1 MYTEDL
7 ILRLAGVGKYIFEP
21 DILDLGNSW
30 ELNFV
35 NSVATQI
42 ESGNALTEKQAP
54 LVIKILKK
62 YQTSLEIYFQQ
73 KIDLDNPVFKTSFRK
88 ISNEKSIKIENI
100 DGEKKIVVRF
110 PYDEK
115 LIKSFHGYISG
126 TSWKSFMYGNPLKA
140 HIAEWNSTYKAWIFG
155 LREDNILWLHTNLVE
170 QGFVTDNEFN
180 TFLNEINQTLD
191 NMFEFAPYVTK
202 QDGKYCLK
210 NVSKHININETD
222 NLIEYLLL
230 AKNAGITAWDEG
242 IDQEIASMDLD
253 PVTQANINTV
263 EPLFVDCTLY
273 DVEQFENLV
282 KFGGPTLIIV
292 PGGIEGNHTRRW
304 HESALKWG
312 IDNSDMT
319 VLFRMPNES
328 HGTFNAYIKE
338 HQLNNEVYENTK
350 VVFVS
355 TKIPKPLIKSGLK
368 FNTVIN
374 LGYYKDLHYS
384 MSVLLQSTPNIVY
397 YNNKH
402 PHGVNVWP
410 QQN

>member
-1 MYTEDL
+1 
-7 ILRLAGVGKYIFEP
+7 
-21 DILDLGNSW
+21 
-30 ELNFV
+30 
-35 NSVATQI
+35 
-42 ESGNALTEKQAP
+42 
-54 LVIKILKK
+54 
-62 YQTSLEIYFQQ
+62 
-73 KIDLDNPVFKTSFRK
+73 
-88 ISNEKSIKIENI
+88 
-100 DGEKKIVVRF
+100 
-110 PYDEK
+110 
-115 LIKSFHGYISG
+115 
-126 TSWKSFMYGNPLKA
+126 
-140 HIAEWNSTYKAWIFG
+140 
-155 LREDNILWLHTNLVE
+155 
-170 QGFVTDNEFN
+170 
-180 TFLNEINQTLD
+180 
-191 NMFEFAPYVTK
+191 
-202 QDGKYCLK
+202 
-210 NVSKHININETD
+210 
-222 NLIEYLLL
+222 
-230 AKNAGITAWDEG
+230 
-242 IDQEIASMDLD
+242 
-253 PVTQANINTV
+253 
-263 EPLFVDCTLY
+263 LFVDCTLY

-338 HQLNNEVYENTK
+338 HQLNNEVHENTK